1 MESEG
6 TDPSCVTRLM
16 GAGPLEGASARA
28 IWHGAICFGELFV
41 RRERI
46 VGGVGTRRCGSAG
59 RLALPREMR
68 WWPAGGCK
76 KPMWQGR
83 PRPCSKAEAAL
94 PHHAH
99 VVLQLALLDRQ
110 GQGEADGREGESGKE
125 RTYSQMAP
133 SGTAYRLS
141 PNGSVVS
148 PGSAS
153 YFISVVFPH

>member
-1 MESEG
+1 M
-6 TDPSCVTRLM
+6 
-16 GAGPLEGASARA
+16 
-28 IWHGAICFGELFV
+28 
-41 RRERI
+41 
-46 VGGVGTRRCGSAG
+46 
-59 RLALPREMR
+59 
-68 WWPAGGCK
+68 
-76 KPMWQGR
+76 
-83 PRPCSKAEAAL
+83 

-99 VVLQLALLDRQ
+99 AVLQLALLDRQ

-141 PNGSVVS
+141 SNGSVVS